1 MNLKSHFI
9 ILGFV
14 CCMMSEIMLAQ
25 KPDVVTGEFELTV
38 NDALSIPQLKEDLI
52 TKAKSIALQNK
63 YGTSVMHIE
72 NMISSESSGT
82 ATDEKFW
89 SATESQSR
97 GIWLCDIENP
107 EFVTFTAEDGKSGI
121 KVNVKGYAVPSLNK
135 RTKVHAAILSCPE
148 TDCDAFVYTENSEF
162 HIFFQSTTEGF
173 LLVFVE
179 DNVEQKVY
187 GIGNEHSVSTFLVNA
202 DSSLIFPDPNSL
214 TAKANMKFTLSEGA
228 TSSQHIFRFLLM
240 ETKTV
245 MPAGMSNKSVCDSED
260 FRQWLLK
267 LVLGD
272 ELLALETI
280 SVTVIK

>member
-1 MNLKSHFI
+1 
-9 ILGFV
+9 
-14 CCMMSEIMLAQ
+14 MLAQ
-25 KPDVVTGEFELTV
+25 KPDVVTGEFELQV
-38 NDALSIPQLKEDLI
+38 NDAISILELKEDLI
-52 TKAKSIALQNK
+52 TKAKAMALQNK

-72 NMISSESSGT
+72 NMIFSESSGT

-89 SATESQSR
+89 SATETQSR

-107 EFVTFTAEDGKSGI
+107 EFENFTTEEGNARI
-121 KVNVKGYAVPSLNK
+121 KVNVKGYAVPSMNK
-135 RTKVHAAILSCPE
+135 QTKVHAAILSCPE
-148 TDCDAFVYTENSEF
+148 TDCDAFVYPENGEF
-162 HIFFQSTTEGF
+162 HIFFQSNTKGF

-187 GIGNEHSVSTFLVNA
+187 GIGNEHIVSTFLVNA
-202 DSSLIFPDPNSL
+202 DSPLIIPEPNSQG
-214 TAKANMKFTLSEGA
+214 ANANMKFTLSEGA

-240 ETKTV
+240 ETKPV
-245 MPAGMSNKSVCDSED
+245 MPAGMSNKNMCDSEE

-267 LVLGD
+267 LVVSD